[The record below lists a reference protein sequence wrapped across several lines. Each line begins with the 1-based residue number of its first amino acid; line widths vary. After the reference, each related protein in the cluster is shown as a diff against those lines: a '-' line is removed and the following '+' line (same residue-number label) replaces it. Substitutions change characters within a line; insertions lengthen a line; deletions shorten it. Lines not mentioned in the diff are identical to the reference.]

1 MSDSARPARMSTIT
15 DVAREAGVSVATVS
29 RALRGLD
36 RVSPETREKVL
47 QVAEE
52 LNYMASPTATSLA
65 SGRTE
70 IVGVVAPF
78 LTRWFFASLVSAIEK
93 SLRARGHHVLLFDL
107 EDESYDSRLHLS
119 QNLLWRRVDGVIT
132 LNLPMTDEE
141 LALLDRLALP
151 AVAIG
156 TPMPGHPCVRIDD
169 ADAMRQATE
178 HLISQ
183 GHRRIAYIGA
193 VPGNVAHVLTPQGRR
208 RAFEETLAAHG
219 IPLREE
225 WVLNCD
231 WTADAAAEHTSALLT
246 CFSAAER
253 PTAIVAAS
261 DEMAFGA
268 MAAAHRLGLH
278 VPDDLSVVG
287 IDDHTLSNVLGLTTV
302 RQDVEAQGQVAAD
315 LLLGALLDDQPL
327 DPSVMTYVPTE
338 LVVRDSVAPLR

>member
-193 VPGNVAHVLTPQGRR
+193 VPGNVAHVLTPRAVAGPSRR
-208 RAFEETLAAHG
+208 PWPPTAYLFERSGSSTATG
-219 IPLREE
+219 PRMLRPSTPRPSSP
-225 WVLNCD
+225 VSRRPSD
-231 WTADAAAEHTSALLT
+231 RRPS
-246 CFSAAER
+246 SRR
-253 PTAIVAAS
+253 PT
-261 DEMAFGA
+261 
-268 MAAAHRLGLH
+268 RW
-278 VPDDLSVVG
+278 
-287 IDDHTLSNVLGLTTV
+287 
-302 RQDVEAQGQVAAD
+302 
-315 LLLGALLDDQPL
+315 
-327 DPSVMTYVPTE
+327 PSVPWPLPIAWDCTSRMTSRSSASTITPC
-338 LVVRDSVAPLR
+338 RMSSV

>member
-52 LNYMASPTATSLA
+52 LNYMASPAATSLA

-169 ADAMRQATE
+169 
-178 HLISQ
+178 
-183 GHRRIAYIGA
+183 IGA

-219 IPLREE
+219 VPLREE